1 MSDWLI
7 RLAYRLQASP
17 YYGRGKDL
25 LRRLMEDPRS
35 RWRAAF
41 DSVMIV
47 LVLSSVILLIY
58 ETRHDLAE
66 YARGFE
72 VFVVGVFVLEYLA
85 RMWLFSDSRR
95 IIIEHHERAEL
106 AGIPFR
112 LLPLLWA
119 VARRKLA
126 YMVTPMAVID
136 LLAIL
141 ATLPILRLFLIF
153 RLLKLFRYV
162 RNLSVF
168 GQVMVEKRF
177 EFYTLSV
184 FVGSIVLVATI
195 AIYLFEAGQ
204 PGPHV
209 TSLMDALYWTVITVT
224 TVGYG
229 DIVPVTTEGR
239 MLAMVL
245 VFAGVGVI
253 SFATSIIVTA
263 FHEKL
268 RELRDIRV
276 FSEIERLSGVTI
288 VCGFGRIGQVV
299 AERLKAAG
307 DRFVVIDKSEAAI
320 DQAHKRGYLAI
331 CGDAT
336 DSGLLA
342 NLGLG
347 RQASRILC
355 LTHDDVS
362 NVYVTL
368 TARQVSDAIAIISR
382 ANRAETV
389 SKLRQAGADHV
400 VRPYEVVARLAAEF
414 IGQPVAFDALYDVV
428 TRSNVVRMEPV
439 AVNEHSWLV
448 GRSVGEIGWEG
459 RRLQLF
465 GVIRPHENP
474 VGTEHE
480 HYSLAGKRFYFNPG
494 HGFHLHAHDLLM
506 LIGHEATLSRF
517 KAQAGRG
524 RLFKRRRYQ

>member
-1 MSDWLI
+1 MADWLI
-7 RLAYRLQASP
+7 RLAYRAQASP
-17 YYGRGKDL
+17 RYLGIKVL

-41 DSVMIV
+41 DTAMIA
-47 LVLSSVILLIY
+47 LVLGSVILLIY
-58 ETRHDLAE
+58 ETRHDLGDFAL
-66 YARGFE
+66 YFE
-72 VFVVGVFVLEYLA
+72 RFVLGVLIAEYLA
-85 RMWLFSDSRR
+85 RMWLYSDSHR
-95 IIIEHHERAEL
+95 IIIEQYERADL

-112 LLPLLWA
+112 LGPALWA
-119 VARRKLA
+119 VVRRKLA
-126 YMVTPMAVID
+126 YMVTPMAIID
-136 LLAIL
+136 LMAIL
-141 ATLPILRLFLIF
+141 PTFRPLRLFLIF

-168 GQVMVEKRF
+168 GQVLVEKRF

-195 AIYLFEAGQ
+195 AIYLFEADQ

-229 DIVPVTTEGR
+229 DIVPITTEGR

-276 FSEIERLSGVTI
+276 FSETERLSGVTI

-307 DRFVVIDKSEAAI
+307 DRFVVIDKNEAAI
-320 DQAHKRGYLAI
+320 DLAHKRGYLAI

-336 DSGLLA
+336 DSELLA

-347 RQASRILC
+347 RQANRILC

-368 TARQVSDAIAIISR
+368 TARQVSDRIAIISR
-382 ANRAETV
+382 ANKAETV
-389 SKLRQAGADHV
+389 RKLRQAGADHV

-428 TRSNVVRMEPV
+428 TRSKGVQMEPV
-439 AVNEHSWLV
+439 AIHEGSWLAGRRV
-448 GRSVGEIGWEG
+448 GDIDWEG

-465 GVIRPHENP
+465 GVIRPQEN
-474 VGTEHE
+474 VAGAEHE
-480 HYSLAGKRFYFNPG
+480 HYPLADKRFYFNPG
-494 HGFHLHAHDLLM
+494 QGFHLHVHDLLM
-506 LIGHEATLSRF
+506 LIGHEASLNRF
-517 KAQAGRG
+517 KARAGRG
-524 RLFKRRRYQ
+524 RLFARRQA